1 MLLVTYSWLYL
12 KQYIANGYLGYGFTR
27 MHLHMA
33 YMNKW
38 YHKNGNVAIPQ
49 GIAYSVMSGICYSI
63 NIYVIYIYELWLS
76 ML

>member
-1 MLLVTYSWLYL
+1 M
-12 KQYIANGYLGYGFTR
+12 KQYIANGNLGYGFTR

-63 NIYVIYIYELWLS
+63 SVSLRHTYTLIYIY
-76 ML
+76 MYNVA

>member
-1 MLLVTYSWLYL
+1 M
-12 KQYIANGYLGYGFTR
+12 KQYIANGNLGYRFTR

-63 NIYVIYIYELWLS
+63 NIYVYTHKYRYHLDIHTH
-76 ML
+76 

>member
-1 MLLVTYSWLYL
+1 M
-12 KQYIANGYLGYGFTR
+12 KQYIANGNLGYRFTR
-27 MHLHMA
+27 MYLHMA

-49 GIAYSVMSGICYSI
+49 GIAYSVISGICYSI
-63 NIYVIYIYELWLS
+63 NIYVIHIDLYIYEMWLS